1 MSNAVSTQRSASDVI
16 NLALGHPSPELL
28 PLAMVRRAA
37 ADRLS
42 SGDRLVLQYGLEEGD
57 HGFRTLLGQFLARE
71 GATATPIAPEELF
84 ITAGISGALDLIC
97 TAQTQ
102 PGDTVAVEDPTYFL
116 AHKIFRD
123 HGLRIGTIPTDD
135 RGAIP
140 DEIAKVLATERPRLL
155 YLIPAYQNPTGTT
168 LIEERRRTIAELCR
182 EYGTLLVADE
192 AYHLLGYE
200 SPPPPSFGIYAAEA
214 PVMALGSFSKILG
227 PGLRLGWV
235 HAAPEHLRP
244 LITSGLY
251 DSGGGANPF
260 AASVVRSVL
269 ELGLLAQHLRTLRAN
284 LAGRR
289 DALHAALKDTL
300 GPQCVPNRPDGGYFI
315 WVRAPRAYDA
325 DALVAAA
332 ARHKV
337 GIMPGSRCSPSGSFS
352 DCLRVSFSYYEPPEL
367 RRGVQRLAAALEST
381 G

>member
-1 MSNAVSTQRSASDVI
+1 MSNAVSTQRSEGDVI
-16 NLALGHPSPELL
+16 NLALGHPSPALL

-37 ADRLS
+37 AARLS
-42 SGDRLVLQYGLEEGD
+42 SGDRLVLQYGLEPGD

-71 GATATPIAPEELF
+71 GVIAAPVAPEELF

-97 TAQTQ
+97 TVQTQ

-116 AHKIFRD
+116 ADKIFRD
-123 HGLRIGTIPTDD
+123 HGLRIVTIPTDD
-135 RGAIP
+135 LGAVP
-140 DEIAKVLATERPRLL
+140 DEMTKVLAAERPRLL

-168 LIEERRRTIAELCR
+168 LIEERRQTIAELCR
-182 EYGTLLVADE
+182 EHDTLLLADE
-192 AYHLLGYE
+192 AYHLLGFE
-200 SPPPPSFGIYAAEA
+200 SAPPRSFATYAAEA

-235 HAAPEHLRP
+235 HAAPERLKP
-244 LITSGLY
+244 LIGSGLY

-269 ELGLLAQHLRTLRAN
+269 ELGMLAEHLRALRVN
-284 LAGRR
+284 LASRR
-289 DALHAALKDTL
+289 DALLSALEDAL
-300 GPQCVPNRPDGGYFI
+300 GPRYILNRPGGGYFV
-315 WVRAPRAYDA
+315 WVRGPRAIDA

-332 ARHKV
+332 ARRKV

-352 DCLRVSFSYYEPPEL
+352 DCLRISFSYYEPPEL
-367 RRGVQRLAAALEST
+367 RQGVQRLAAALELT